1 MSVGLGRDGQAP
13 GEPVVWESFSW
24 RSGAETYRFEVQD
37 RGLIGRLAISD
48 GRGFALPMIVWEA
61 MLDAIKTSRK
71 AKLKSEENL
80 PQRAGARWSEHES
93 DELAAK
99 FRSGRS
105 IDDLAREHA
114 RTNWAIRD
122 QLGKLGLWDRVGQR
136 SLV

>member
-1 MSVGLGRDGQAP
+1 MWSEVMSVGLAP

-80 PQRAGARWSEHES
+80 PPRAGTRWSERES

-99 FRSGRS
+99 FRTGRS

-114 RTNWAIRD
+114 RTSWAIRE
-122 QLGKLGLWDRVGQR
+122 QLGKLGLWDRIGQR